1 MSNAYPPLHFGA
13 SIPPVRGTWLWVV
26 AGVSAVL
33 LAGAGMAY
41 SGINTYNDLQL
52 AEARI
57 GYSWHAVINQYARRT
72 ELVPNLVEVVRSH
85 AAQETALFDQIAATR
100 TRLNAL
106 SEAARSGRDPR
117 QLATFQAAQAELS
130 GQLGRLLMLAEQYPA
145 IQSASLYQDLM
156 VRLEG
161 TENRLTY
168 ARQQYFASL
177 ADYNL
182 GIRRFPG
189 VLVAGYTGMQERQ
202 PLALDDDGFV
212 RPAAPL
218 DLR

>member
-1 MSNAYPPLHFGA
+1 MPNAFPPLHLDA
-13 SIPPVRGTWLWVV
+13 SIPPVRRTWLWVV

-33 LAGAGMAY
+33 LAGAGVAY
-41 SGINTYNDLQL
+41 SGISTYNDLQL

-57 GYSWHAVINQYARRT
+57 GYSWHAVINQYTRRS
-72 ELVPNLVEVVRSH
+72 ELVPNLVAVVRSY
-85 AAQETALFDQIAATR
+85 AAHETALFDQIAGTR

-106 SEAARSGRDPR
+106 SESARSGKDPQ

-130 GQLGRLLMLAEQYPA
+130 GQLGRLLMLAERYPA

-156 VRLEG
+156 VQLEG
-161 TENRLTY
+161 TENRLAY

-189 VLVAGYTGMQERQ
+189 VLVAGQMGMHERQ
-202 PLALDDDGFV
+202 PLALDDDRVV

-218 DLR
+218 DLK